1 MAGPYTVRLPDGTE
15 YGPVDLATLVAWRGE
30 GRLVEGT
37 LIWPDG
43 SPEWLPVGAVLP
55 EETVALGAT
64 PGKSRPPDKA
74 APRPSPSPGATTP
87 APTPA
92 AASAATATP
101 RPARRAAVRPAPSRA
116 PKSEP
121 ESSKLPRALLLV
133 AAGLLLVAVLLA
145 ALFAALSPW
154 IAKRRALAE
163 IQAQALPDR
172 RFVDHVLG
180 VTLEVPQGW
189 LILRPDTRLVP
200 PSDAKLV
207 LVQPSIPAFATLRM
221 EPRPRLVAAEEAY
234 LNGLIQSWSVYR
246 PKLKVLERGTERLAK
261 GQAHLLRASWED
273 GGEPTLG
280 STLAFHDGW
289 NYFSLQAWAPAAD
302 AEALG
307 FEVQGLARPI
317 SPTGELVVPVDEAT
331 RQVELEA
338 PELSRNAVRLLVQ
351 ARMSVGAPT
360 EDLPET
366 SVRVVTR
373 GLNALSIPETEEV
386 GLIYAQVWG
395 PLPEAERKH
404 LGRYLT
410 EVKAG
415 RPVSPEES
423 QPLRQLVKAGVL
435 SLPDGAQVRLRALN
449 EKAIVAGPGG
459 PGPVPA
465 PGSRDS

>member
-1 MAGPYTVRLPDGTE
+1 MTGPFTVRLPDGTE
-15 YGPVDLATLVAWRGE
+15 YGPVDLATLVAWRRE

-43 SPEWLPVGAVLP
+43 SPEWLPVSTVLP
-55 EETVALGAT
+55 EGTTALGAT
-64 PGKSRPPDKA
+64 PAKARPPGATPAKSRP
-74 APRPSPSPGATTP
+74 PGATTP
-87 APTPA
+87 RASTPPHA
-92 AASAATATP
+92 ATAQPSTTPSAATAP
-101 RPARRAAVRPAPSRA
+101 RPARQAAVRPAPLRS
-116 PKSEP
+116 PKSEAV
-121 ESSKLPRALLLV
+121 SSKLPRALLLV

-154 IAKRRALAE
+154 IAKRRAMAE

-172 RFVDHVLG
+172 RFADHVLG
-180 VTLEVPQGW
+180 VILDVPQGW

-200 PSDAKLV
+200 PSDAKLI

-221 EPRPRLVAAEEAY
+221 EPRPRLVAAEDAY
-234 LNGLIQSWSVYR
+234 LDGLVESWRVYR

-261 GQAHLLRASWED
+261 GQARLLRASWEE

-289 NYFSLQAWAPAAD
+289 NYFSLQAWAPAAG
-302 AEALG
+302 AEA
-307 FEVQGLARPI
+307 FASEFQALARAI
-317 SPTGELVVPVDEAT
+317 SPTGDLEARVEEAT

-338 PELSRNAVRLLVQ
+338 PELSKNAVRLLVQ

-373 GLNALSIPETEEV
+373 GLNALSIAETEEV
-386 GLIYAQVWG
+386 GLLYAQVWG
-395 PLPEAERKH
+395 PLPEAERKR
-404 LGRYLT
+404 LGRYLN

-415 RPVSPEES
+415 RPVPPEES

-435 SLPDGAQVRLRALN
+435 SLPEGAQVRLRALN
-449 EKAIVAGPGG
+449 EKAIVAGLGG
-459 PGPVPA
+459 P
-465 PGSRDS
+465 

>member
-1 MAGPYTVRLPDGTE
+1 MTGPFTVRLPDGTE
-15 YGPVDLATLVAWRGE
+15 YGPVDLATLTSWRRE

-43 SPEWLPVGAVLP
+43 SPEWLPVAKVLP
-55 EETVALGAT
+55 DETIVQSAAPAT
-64 PGKSRPPDKA
+64 ARPAAAMTPRPSTPKAHPGQTPSAPSA
-74 APRPSPSPGATTP
+74 ATAPRPS
-87 APTPA
+87 
-92 AASAATATP
+92 
-101 RPARRAAVRPAPSRA
+101 RRAGARPVPQRS
-116 PKSEP
+116 PKSEAA
-121 ESSKLPRALLLV
+121 SSKLPRALLLV
-133 AAGLLLVAVLLA
+133 AAGLLLVAVLLT

-154 IAKRRALAE
+154 IAKRRALAD

-172 RFVDHVLG
+172 RFTDHVLG
-180 VTLEVPQGW
+180 LSLEVPQGW

-207 LVQPSIPAFATLRM
+207 LVQPTIPAFATLRM
-221 EPRPRLVAAEEAY
+221 EPRPRLVAGEDAY
-234 LNGLIQSWSVYR
+234 LDGLVASWSVYR

-261 GQAHLLRASWED
+261 GQARLLRASWEE

-289 NYFSLQAWAPAAD
+289 NYFSLQAWAPAAG
-302 AEALG
+302 AEA
-307 FEVQGLARPI
+307 FATEFQALARAI
-317 SPTGELVVPVDEAT
+317 SPTGDLEARVEEAT
-331 RQVELEA
+331 RQVEVEA
-338 PELSRNAVRLLVQ
+338 PELSRTAVRLLVQ

-360 EDLPET
+360 ADLPET

-415 RPVSPEES
+415 RPVPPEES

-449 EKAIVAGPGG
+449 EKAIVAGLGG
-459 PGPVPA
+459 P
-465 PGSRDS
+465 

>member
-1 MAGPYTVRLPDGTE
+1 MAAPYTVRLPDGTE
-15 YGPVDLATLVAWRGE
+15 YGPVDLATLVAWRRE

-37 LIWPDG
+37 LVWPDG
-43 SPEWLPVGAVLP
+43 SPEWLPVATVLP
-55 EETVALGAT
+55 EETMVLGAI
-64 PGKSRPPDKA
+64 PAKSRPTGET
-74 APRPSPSPGATTP
+74 APRPSSPQAVTAQPATAQPATP
-87 APTPA
+87 Q
-92 AASAATATP
+92 SAATVP
-101 RPARRAAVRPAPSRA
+101 RPSRRSGARPAPLRS

-121 ESSKLPRALLLV
+121 ASSKLPRALLLV
-133 AAGLLLVAVLLA
+133 AAGLLLVAVLLGV
-145 ALFAALSPW
+145 LFAALSPW

-163 IQAQALPDR
+163 IQAQALSDR
-172 RFVDHVLG
+172 RFADHVLG

-189 LILRPDTRLVP
+189 LILRTDTRLVP

-221 EPRPRLVAAEEAY
+221 EPRPRLVAAEDVY
-234 LNGLIQSWSVYR
+234 LDGLVETWSVYR

-261 GQAHLLRASWED
+261 GQARLLRASWEE

-289 NYFSLQAWAPAAD
+289 NYFSLQGWAPAAG
-302 AEALG
+302 AEA
-307 FEVQGLARPI
+307 FASEFQALARAI
-317 SPTGELVVPVDEAT
+317 SPTGDLEARVEEAT

-373 GLNALSIPETEEV
+373 GLNALSVAETEEV

-395 PLPEAERKH
+395 PLPDAERKR
-404 LGRYLT
+404 LGRYLA

-415 RPVSPEES
+415 RPVPVEEG
-423 QPLRQLVKAGVL
+423 QPLRQLVKAGIL
-435 SLPDGAQVRLRALN
+435 SLPEGAQVRLRALN
-449 EKAIVAGPGG
+449 EKAIVAGLGG
-459 PGPVPA
+459 P
-465 PGSRDS
+465 

>member
-1 MAGPYTVRLPDGTE
+1 MTGPFTVRLPDGTE
-15 YGPVDLATLVAWRGE
+15 YGPVDLATLVSWRRE

-43 SPEWLPVGAVLP
+43 SPEWLPVAKVLP
-55 EETVALGAT
+55 EETIAVGAAPAKARPPGAT
-64 PGKSRPPDKA
+64 PAKSRP
-74 APRPSPSPGATTP
+74 PGATTP
-87 APTPA
+87 RPSTPLAPTAKPDTTS
-92 AASAATATP
+92 SAAPAP
-101 RPARRAAVRPAPSRA
+101 RPSRRAGARPAPQRS
-116 PKSEP
+116 PKSEAA
-121 ESSKLPRALLLV
+121 SSKLPRALLLV
-133 AAGLLLVAVLLA
+133 AAGLLLVAVLLG
-145 ALFAALSPW
+145 ALLAALSPW
-154 IAKRRALAE
+154 IAKRRALAD

-180 VTLEVPQGW
+180 VTLDVPQGW

-221 EPRPRLVAAEEAY
+221 EPRPRLVAAEDAY
-234 LNGLIQSWSVYR
+234 LDGLVESWSVYR

-261 GQAHLLRASWED
+261 GQARLLRASWEE

-289 NYFSLQAWAPAAD
+289 NYLSLQAWAPAAG
-302 AEALG
+302 ASAFASEFQA
-307 FEVQGLARPI
+307 LARAI
-317 SPTGELVVPVDEAT
+317 SPTGDLEARVEEAT
-331 RQVELEA
+331 REVEVEA
-338 PELSRNAVRLLVQ
+338 PELSRIAVRLLVQ

-360 EDLPET
+360 ADLPET

-395 PLPEAERKH
+395 PLAEAERKH
-404 LGRYLT
+404 LGRYLA

-415 RPVSPEES
+415 RPVAPEES

-435 SLPDGAQVRLRALN
+435 SLPEGAQVRLRALN
-449 EKAIVAGPGG
+449 EKAIVAGLGG
-459 PGPVPA
+459 P
-465 PGSRDS
+465 